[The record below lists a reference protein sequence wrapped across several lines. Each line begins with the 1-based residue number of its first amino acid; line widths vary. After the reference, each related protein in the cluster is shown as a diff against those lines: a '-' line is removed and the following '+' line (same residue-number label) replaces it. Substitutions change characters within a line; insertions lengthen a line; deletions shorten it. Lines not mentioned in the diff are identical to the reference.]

1 MQKKNIDVK
10 ISQKVTISLIPH
22 PIPRKPIT
30 VHLNEVTESGYD
42 GDDEERQHCVMQE
55 KFDINLVTI
64 AVRLHGSTTLVERK
78 G

>member
-22 PIPRKPIT
+22 PIPRKLIT
-30 VHLNEVTESGYD
+30 VHLNKVTESGYD
-42 GDDEERQHCVMQE
+42 GDDKERQHCVMQE
-55 KFDINLVTI
+55 KFGIDLVMV